1 MALNKNDRSALVKV
15 AESKGYS
22 WNSIGNAMSN
32 GSNTM
37 KFSLTGAK
45 VQIGNSTYTDASNAK
60 KSKSW

>member
-15 AESKGYS
+15 AETKGYS
-22 WNSIGNAMSN
+22 WSSSGNAMNN

-37 KFSLTGAK
+37 KFSSTGGSVK
-45 VQIGNSTYTDASNAK
+45 IGGSTYTDASNAK